1 MSKRVNLYHNEEMCA
16 HTHAWAHVEKC
27 TRALHCYQ
35 HLEKRGLLKSVTVH
49 GGHSADDRELMT
61 VHSQRHIDEVKR
73 LSAAAKAD
81 PTNRKLREPDG
92 PGGIYYSDAADAS
105 ARWACGCVVDAAMGV
120 LKDTPRGGPR
130 APPAFALVRPP
141 GHHAGADDTDGHHAE
156 GFCFYNSVAVAAGVV
171 LDSGL
176 AKKIVILDWDVHHGN
191 GTQDIFYNDSRVL
204 YISLHRYGER
214 WYPETGDLDE
224 VGEGDG
230 KGMTLNVPW
239 PADGMADSD
248 YLAAF
253 RLVILPVLEAFG
265 PDLLLISAGFDA
277 ADGDAQGKMRVSP
290 TGFGMMAKL
299 LLEGVTCP
307 IAAALEGG
315 YNSLVT
321 CQCTEAVLRVLLG
334 EDITEPPPTLLNM
347 QTEPTLRAVIEMN
360 KPFWDNALRY
370 RPKTLDDFFAEAARV
385 GQAQRV
391 SKRARVAPTFADE
404 VKAPKASKG
413 PSKGVRPSSSDKA
426 ARIAARAAKA
436 SARKSAAEHCEKN
449 LANAE
454 RDVKKAKEELK
465 KAEKALEAAK
475 GASERLAAKARAEE
489 AAEAAEALADEE
501 DSDED
506 DTNGTSDPKGVVLW
520 SPKVKC
526 RAGVRC
532 FAQYGSDEDE
542 LWFRATV
549 LDVHYDDL
557 GQYVDVEYDDGDVET
572 YKPIKRV
579 KAIDPDPDSSS
590 EEDDEDEEEDDEG
603 EGPPPSRQGSE
614 GSSSGTTG
622 KGGGS
627 SSGGSS
633 SKEDGLA
640 KALDYYA
647 QRRKLLGE

>member
-92 PGGIYYSDAADAS
+92 PGGIIQRRCRRLCTLGLRLRGRRGDGRAQGHAA
-105 ARWACGCVVDAAMGV
+105 R
-120 LKDTPRGGPR
+120 R
-130 APPAFALVRPP
+130 
-141 GHHAGADDTDGHHAE
+141 AGAHRRRLLLSGRRATTPAPTIPTATTRGLLLLQQRRRRR
-156 GFCFYNSVAVAAGVV
+156 GVV

-347 QTEPTLRAVIEMN
+347 QTEPTPR
-360 KPFWDNALRY
+360 
-370 RPKTLDDFFAEAARV
+370 
-385 GQAQRV
+385 G
-391 SKRARVAPTFADE
+391 
-404 VKAPKASKG
+404 
-413 PSKGVRPSSSDKA
+413 
-426 ARIAARAAKA
+426 
-436 SARKSAAEHCEKN
+436 H
-449 LANAE
+449 
-454 RDVKKAKEELK
+454 
-465 KAEKALEAAK
+465 
-475 GASERLAAKARAEE
+475 
-489 AAEAAEALADEE
+489 
-501 DSDED
+501 
-506 DTNGTSDPKGVVLW
+506 
-520 SPKVKC
+520 
-526 RAGVRC
+526 
-532 FAQYGSDEDE
+532 
-542 LWFRATV
+542 
-549 LDVHYDDL
+549 
-557 GQYVDVEYDDGDVET
+557 
-572 YKPIKRV
+572 
-579 KAIDPDPDSSS
+579 
-590 EEDDEDEEEDDEG
+590 
-603 EGPPPSRQGSE
+603 
-614 GSSSGTTG
+614 
-622 KGGGS
+622 
-627 SSGGSS
+627 
-633 SKEDGLA
+633 
-640 KALDYYA
+640 
-647 QRRKLLGE
+647 